1 MNVRLAA
8 QILSLTLSKV
18 LIAYGLPE
26 AAGTAQ
32 FYLLMNTLFDHKC
45 DEH

>member
-8 QILSLTLSKV
+8 QILSLPLSKV

-32 FYLLMNTLFDHKC
+32 FCLLMNTLFDHKC
-45 DEH
+45 KEH